1 MRVAQA
7 LCLLSII
14 CDEEVRQIVQIRFI
28 YPDWVRWLL
37 EEKTGHYARR
47 PSLRMCGPLSG
58 DRAKTALCADWP
70 KSVQGML
77 NGPRAVDIRFS

>member
-1 MRVAQA
+1 VAQA

-47 PSLRMCGPLSG
+47 PSLRMCGPGHS
-58 DRAKTALCADWP
+58 AETAP
-70 KSVQGML
+70 KPHCVLTG
-77 NGPRAVDIRFS
+77 RKVCKVC